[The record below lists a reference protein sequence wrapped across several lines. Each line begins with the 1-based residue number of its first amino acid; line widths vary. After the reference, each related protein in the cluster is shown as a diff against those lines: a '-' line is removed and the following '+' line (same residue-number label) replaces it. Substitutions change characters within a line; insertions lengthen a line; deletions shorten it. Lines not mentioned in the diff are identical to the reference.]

1 MGDAFI
7 RSFYGPITEHEACG
21 RRHGN
26 NVSVVLTGLP
36 LLLFL
41 YLLLLLLFLFSYS
54 SLLLLRSLPPLS
66 PTVQQPTFSL
76 FRRVVLSVRETARRF
91 VPDETSRR
99 DSLGDG
105 NDVERSRRRTKRR
118 RARGGNSRLLV
129 FVSRILVRGRKPI
142 TGITRELCKL

>member
-41 YLLLLLLFLFSYS
+41 YLLLLLFLFSYS
-54 SLLLLRSLPPLS
+54 SLLLLRSCRPS
-66 PTVQQPTFSL
+66 RPTVQQPTFSL
-76 FRRVVLSVRETARRF
+76 FRVVLSVRETARRF
-91 VPDETSRR
+91 VPDKRHGETRWATAMTSR
-99 DSLGDG
+99 GAG
-105 NDVERSRRRTKRR
+105 GGRREGARR
-118 RARGGNSRLLV
+118 
-129 FVSRILVRGRKPI
+129 KQQ
-142 TGITRELCKL
+142 ITRLCVAHSRPRPEANYGNYTRAM